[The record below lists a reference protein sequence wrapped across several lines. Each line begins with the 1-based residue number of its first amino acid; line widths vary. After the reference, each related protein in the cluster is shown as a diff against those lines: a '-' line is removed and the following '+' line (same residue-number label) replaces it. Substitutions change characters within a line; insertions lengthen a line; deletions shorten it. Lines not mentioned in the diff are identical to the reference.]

1 GRDIQLV
8 LPQEIPLQIDGEP
21 TMLQAETTMHIT
33 WHGETPVLLA
43 SDKSA
48 QTQTLAAV
56 QQIYCIDMFLIPSQV
71 LATAYSRGLLSDY
84 QFAQLAN
91 EFQKRF

>member
-1 GRDIQLV
+1 VGLAKPVRLCQGRDIQLV

-56 QQIYCIDMFLIPSQV
+56 QQV